1 MKGTPVDD
9 LAPLPPP
16 VLTGKQARALRARGH
31 GLEPLVTVGK
41 EGVTAGV
48 VDSLEANLAAH
59 ELVKVRIAQGCGA
72 DRHEV
77 AAALAAATRA
87 AVAQVLGRTVL
98 LYRPALDRKAGA
110 QPCAPTTCGD
120 RPGDA
125 S

>member
-1 MKGTPVDD
+1 MKGIPVNQA
-9 LAPLPPP
+9 APSRIP

-77 AAALAAATRA
+77 AAALAAGTRA

-98 LYRPALDRKAGA
+98 LF
-110 QPCAPTTCGD
+110 
-120 RPGDA
+120 RPGTQGKPQTPIPP
-125 S
+125 